1 MLVHRFSVEDLS
13 LTRFAISPM
22 WELMSAVRTLHD
34 PARGAHH
41 LPWIREALPI
51 ARGLGID
58 RALALTPA
66 TGYMPDFLTPPPSS
80 PVTEFESELALVRA
94 TPAAQVRKEVA
105 IMIRDSRSTAGGPV
119 AEAFVE
125 HPRRELAKLCD
136 GLGAFWEA
144 AVAPHWARVRAVLE
158 ADVRHRSGR
167 LAEGGPAHLF
177 SDLDPRVAWKPPML
191 EIEMVYEAT
200 IPLSGRGLVIM
211 PSVFESTRP
220 VSISN
225 APWQP
230 TLIYPSRGVALVWE
244 PGSDAGPAEL
254 TALVGGTRA
263 DLLVSLAAAR
273 TTTELA
279 ELLSLHA
286 GGISHHLGVLQ
297 RAGLVSRERSGR
309 RVLYMRTPLAER
321 LLGAGAGERA

>member
-1 MLVHRFSVEDLS
+1 MLTHEFSVEDLA

-22 WELMSAVRTLHD
+22 WELVSAVRTLHD

-51 ARGLGID
+51 ARELGIE
-58 RALALTPA
+58 RALALTPP

-80 PVTEFESELALVRA
+80 PIVSFAAEMALVRE

-105 IMIRDSRSTAGGPV
+105 IMIRDRASSAGGPV

-125 HPRRELAKLCD
+125 HPRRELVRLCD
-136 GLGAFWEA
+136 GLEAFWEA
-144 AVAPHWARVRAVLE
+144 AVETHWPRVRAVLE

-167 LAEGGPAHLF
+167 LAEGGPALLF
-177 SDLDPRVAWKPPML
+177 ADLDPRVEWKPPML
-191 EIEMVYEAT
+191 EIEMVYENS
-200 IPLSGRGLVIM
+200 IPLEGRGLVIM
-211 PSVFESTRP
+211 PSAFESTRP

-230 TLIYPSRGVALVWE
+230 TLIYPTRGIALLWE
-244 PGSDAGPAEL
+244 PGSDAGPDEL
-254 TALVGGTRA
+254 AALIGRTRA
-263 DLLVSLAAAR
+263 DMLVSLASAR

-279 ELLSLHA
+279 ELLGLRA
-286 GGISHHLGVLQ
+286 GGISHHLGVLA
-297 RAGLVSRERSGR
+297 RVGLVSRARSGR
-309 RVLYMRTPLAER
+309 SVLYLRTPLAER
-321 LLGAGAGERA
+321 LLSGEDRAP

>member
-1 MLVHRFSVEDLS
+1 MLVHEFSVEDLS

-51 ARGLGID
+51 ARGLGIE
-58 RALALTPA
+58 RALALTPP

-80 PVTEFESELALVRA
+80 PVTEFESEIALVRE

-105 IMIRDSRSTAGGPV
+105 IMIRDRRSTAGGPV

-125 HPRRELAKLCD
+125 HPRRELARS
-136 GLGAFWEA
+136 ATA
-144 AVAPHWARVRAVLE
+144 SR
-158 ADVRHRSGR
+158 RSGR
-167 LAEGGPAHLF
+167 RRSLRTGRASARCSRPTYAIARAA
-177 SDLDPRVAWKPPML
+177 SPRAARRSCSPTSTRGWRGSRRCSRSRWSTRRRSRSP
-191 EIEMVYEAT
+191 
-200 IPLSGRGLVIM
+200 GRGLVIM

-230 TLIYPSRGVALVWE
+230 TLIYPSRGVALLWE

-254 TALVGGTRA
+254 AALVGGTRA
-263 DLLVSLAAAR
+263 DLLVSLASAR

-286 GGISHHLGVLQ
+286 GGISHHLGVL
-297 RAGLVSRERSGR
+297 RGAGLVSRERSGR
-309 RVLYMRTPLAER
+309 TVLYMRTPLAER